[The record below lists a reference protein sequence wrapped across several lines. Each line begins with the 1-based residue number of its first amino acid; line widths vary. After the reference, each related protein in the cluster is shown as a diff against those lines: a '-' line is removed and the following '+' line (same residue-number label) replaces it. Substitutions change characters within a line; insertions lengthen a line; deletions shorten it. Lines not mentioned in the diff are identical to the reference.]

1 MFRPS
6 GIFNTSAPPAG
17 STSLPAK
24 TETPRCSPSSLS
36 RQAMQDVLTW
46 LYAAVQPLY
55 GHPVL
60 TYQDVSLVLSVFKDL
75 RVRTELFHNV
85 LLLKLYTDPA
95 PSADNETR
103 LLPASSP
110 PIVVNVHLPT
120 NYPQSPPIVTL
131 APVDSKT
138 YTLLTNAHLTPAGT
152 FTHPLLDAWIY
163 THAHVTSNDGIPP
176 RENRLLILFYTIHTL
191 ISEHPS
197 IWVERIPSLPP
208 KPSVA
213 TLSEK
218 PSQEGSPVAPPQ
230 EMSKYGASST
240 ASPLPPQLPPNPI
253 RQALVKEASER
264 FNAELVALLQGTS
277 QYSPLPKVTTIIENQ
292 RKLVNSYDTFTRTV
306 HSVDS
311 IENNL
316 RGNTVVVDT
325 KTSEAT
331 SLIDRVRA
339 YVDSDYNHEENLL
352 IPLDNKSKQ
361 LYHLCFQEASYLD
374 SLHFLELLFNT
385 QKISFTDY
393 IENVRKI
400 SRERAKLLIWINKF
414 K

>member
-1 MFRPS
+1 M
-6 GIFNTSAPPAG
+6 AP
-17 STSLPAK
+17 L
-24 TETPRCSPSSLS
+24 
-36 RQAMQDVLTW
+36 
-46 LYAAVQPLY
+46 
-55 GHPVL
+55 
-60 TYQDVSLVLSVFKDL
+60 
-75 RVRTELFHNV
+75 
-85 LLLKLYTDPA
+85 
-95 PSADNETR
+95 
-103 LLPASSP
+103 
-110 PIVVNVHLPT
+110 
-120 NYPQSPPIVTL
+120 
-131 APVDSKT
+131 
-138 YTLLTNAHLTPAGT
+138 
-152 FTHPLLDAWIY
+152 
-163 THAHVTSNDGIPP
+163 
-176 RENRLLILFYTIHTL
+176 
-191 ISEHPS
+191 
-197 IWVERIPSLPP
+197 
-208 KPSVA
+208 
-213 TLSEK
+213 
-218 PSQEGSPVAPPQ
+218 Q

-292 RKLVNSYDTFTRTV
+292 RKLVNSYDTFTLTV